1 MGKKIKITINGETV
15 EIVKGTSILEA
26 ANQAGVII
34 PTLCYH
40 KDLCVAGNCR
50 VCVVEIAGQKRLAP
64 ACATPCD
71 EGMDVLTNTLKV
83 RNSRKHIIE
92 LLLSEH
98 NADCTNCYKNGGC
111 ELQKLASEYKIM
123 NQDFIHL
130 VPFRNYT
137 IDMFSPSIIKDDSK
151 CIRCQRCVRTCA
163 ELQGVNALTM
173 SYKGEHAKITTFFE
187 KVLLSEH
194 NADCTNC
201 YKNGGCELQK
211 LASEYKIMNQDFIH
225 LVPFRN
231 YTIDMFSPSI
241 IKDDSKCIRC
251 QRCVRTC
258 AELQGVNALTM
269 SYKGEHAKITTFF
282 EKAMNDVVC
291 TNCGQC
297 INHCPTGA
305 LVEKN
310 YIEEV
315 WNAISD
321 KTKYVVVQTAPAVR
335 VGLGEE
341 LGFEPGERV
350 TGKMVAALKR
360 LGFDAVMDTDFT
372 ADLTIMEE
380 GTELLTRL
388 KGALVDKNPD
398 IKLPMATSCSP
409 GWIKFIEHMYPSL
422 LDHLSSCKSP
432 QQMFGAL
439 VKTYYA
445 KARNI
450 DPEKIVS
457 VSIMPCTAK
466 KFEAARPEMHDS
478 GYRDVDY
485 VLTTRELAIM
495 IKQAGIDFMKLK
507 DAHYDRL
514 MGESTGAG
522 VIFGATGGVMEAAL
536 RTAYELVT
544 GREVPFEDLKILP
557 VRGMEGIKEASIKI
571 ENPLEKW
578 SFLDGVELNCAIA
591 HGLVNAKKVMDSIV
605 AGTSHYHFIE
615 FMACPGG
622 CLGGGGQPIPT
633 NPEIRAKR
641 TAAIYAEDEGMPM
654 RKSHLN
660 PEITKIYKD
669 FLIAPLGEKS
679 HKLLHTKYTPRKRY

>member
-1 MGKKIKITINGETV
+1 MEKKLKITINGETIEV
-15 EIVKGTSILEA
+15 AKGTSMLEA
-26 ANQAGVII
+26 AEQAGVIV

-50 VCVVEIAGQKRLAP
+50 VCVVELVGQKRLSA
-64 ACATPCD
+64 ACSTPCE
-71 EGMDVLTNTLKV
+71 EGMEILTNSLKV

-98 NADCTNCYKNGGC
+98 NAECTSCYKNGNC
-111 ELQKLASEYKIM
+111 ELQSLASEYKIM

-130 VPFRNYT
+130 VPFHNYT

-173 SYKGEHAKITTFFE
+173 A
-187 KVLLSEH
+187 
-194 NADCTNC
+194 
-201 YKNGGCELQK
+201 
-211 LASEYKIMNQDFIH
+211 
-225 LVPFRN
+225 
-231 YTIDMFSPSI
+231 
-241 IKDDSKCIRC
+241 
-251 QRCVRTC
+251 
-258 AELQGVNALTM
+258 
-269 SYKGEHAKITTFF
+269 YKGEHAKITTFF

-315 WNAISD
+315 WEAISD
-321 KTKYVVVQTAPAVR
+321 KTKHVVIQTAPAVR

-341 LGFEPGERV
+341 LGFDVGTRV

-388 KGALVDKNPD
+388 KRALVDKDPTA
-398 IKLPMATSCSP
+398 KLPMATSCSP
-409 GWIKFIEHMYPSL
+409 GWIKFIEHMYPEY
-422 LDHLSSCKSP
+422 LDNLSTCKSP

-445 KARNI
+445 KARNL

-457 VSIMPCTAK
+457 VSVMPCTAK
-466 KFEAARPEMHDS
+466 KYEANRPEMHDS
-478 GYRDVDY
+478 GYKDVDY

-507 DAHYDRL
+507 EMHFDRL
-514 MGESTGAG
+514 MGESTGAA

-544 GREVPFEDLKILP
+544 GREIPFENLNITP
-557 VRGMEGIKEASIKI
+557 VRGAEGIREASVVID
-571 ENPLEKW
+571 NPLKKW
-578 SFLDGVELNCAIA
+578 EFLNGVELKCAVA
-591 HGLVNAKKVMDSIV
+591 HGLVNAKTVMDSIV
-605 AGTSHYHFIE
+605 SGKANYHFIE

-641 TAAIYAEDEGMPM
+641 AAAIYAEDAGMPI
-654 RKSHLN
+654 RKSHEN
-660 PEITKIYKD
+660 PEIIKIYKD
-669 FLIAPLGEKS
+669 FLKEPLGERS
-679 HKLLHTKYTPRKRY
+679 HKLLHTKYTARKRR

>member
-1 MGKKIKITINGETV
+1 MGKKVKITINGQPV
-15 EIVKGTSILEA
+15 EIDKGTSILDA
-26 ANQAGVII
+26 AKQIGVII

-64 ACATPCD
+64 ACATPCE
-71 EGMDVLTNTLKV
+71 EGMDVLTNTHKV

-98 NADCTNCYKNGGC
+98 NADCTSCYKNGNC
-111 ELQKLASEYKIM
+111 ELQLLASEYKIM

-137 IDMFSPSIIKDDSK
+137 IDDYSPSIIKDDSK

-163 ELQGVNALTM
+163 ELQSVNALTM
-173 SYKGEHAKITTFFE
+173 AYKGEYARVTTFFE
-187 KVLLSEH
+187 KS
-194 NADCTNC
+194 
-201 YKNGGCELQK
+201 
-211 LASEYKIMNQDFIH
+211 
-225 LVPFRN
+225 
-231 YTIDMFSPSI
+231 
-241 IKDDSKCIRC
+241 
-251 QRCVRTC
+251 
-258 AELQGVNALTM
+258 
-269 SYKGEHAKITTFF
+269 
-282 EKAMNDVVC
+282 MNDVIC

-297 INHCPTGA
+297 VNHCPTGA

-315 WNAISD
+315 WAAISD
-321 KTKYVVVQTAPAVR
+321 KNKYVVIQTAPAVR

-341 LGFEPGERV
+341 LGFDPGARV

-380 GTELLTRL
+380 GSELLSRL
-388 KGALVDKNPD
+388 KKALTENDRT
-398 IKLPMATSCSP
+398 IKFPMATSCSP
-409 GWIKFIEHMYPSL
+409 GWIKFIEHLYPEF
-422 LDHLSSCKSP
+422 LDHLSTCKSP

-445 KARNI
+445 KARKL
-450 DPEKIVS
+450 DPEKIISVS
-457 VSIMPCTAK
+457 VMPCTAK
-466 KFEAARPEMHDS
+466 KFEAARPEMHSS

-495 IKQAGIDFMKLK
+495 IKQAGIDFARLEDM
-507 DAHYDRL
+507 HFDRL

-522 VIFGATGGVMEAAL
+522 VIFGSTGGVMEAAL
-536 RTAYELVT
+536 RTVYELVT
-544 GREVPFEDLKILP
+544 GREVPFDNLNITP
-557 VRGMEGIKEASIKI
+557 VRGAEGIREARIKI
-571 ENPLEKW
+571 EKPRKEW
-578 SFLDGVELNCAIA
+578 AFLDGVELKCAVA
-591 HGLVNAKKVMDSIV
+591 HGLVNAKYIMDKVK
-605 AGTSHYHFIE
+605 AGKADYHFVE

-633 NPEIRAKR
+633 NPEIRQCRAV
-641 TAAIYAEDEGMPM
+641 AIYAEDEGMPL
-654 RKSHLN
+654 RKSHEN
-660 PEITKIYKD
+660 PEIIKIYND
-669 FLIAPLGEKS
+669 FLGHPLSEVS
-679 HKLLHTKYTPRKRY
+679 HHLLHTRYTPRRL